1 MSTVKPKNEKMKN
14 AIKWISDEK
23 KFGKKK
29 DIGTLIQ
36 DACFKFNLSP
46 NDAEFIDKFMKEQTS

>member
-23 KFGKKK
+23 KFEKK
-29 DIGTLIQ
+29 DIETLIQ

-46 NDAEFIDKFMKEQTS
+46 NDAEFIDKFMKEKTR